1 MKAIK
6 LFSILATGLIIT
18 TATSCSKTYNCH
30 CVYKS
35 NGTVTKEDDYQIN
48 EGKKSKSEAK
58 CNEMD
63 SETTQVVGSTS
74 FYNTTECTL
83 Q

>member
-1 MKAIK
+1 MKTVFKTFA
-6 LFSILATGLIIT
+6 FLAVIT
-18 TATSCSKTYNCH
+18 LTAASCSKTYNCH
-30 CVYKS
+30 CIYKS
-35 NGTVTKEDDYQIN
+35 NGTTTNEEDYKIN

-63 SETTQVVGSTS
+63 SETTSVVGSTT
-74 FYNTTECTL
+74 FHNTTECTL